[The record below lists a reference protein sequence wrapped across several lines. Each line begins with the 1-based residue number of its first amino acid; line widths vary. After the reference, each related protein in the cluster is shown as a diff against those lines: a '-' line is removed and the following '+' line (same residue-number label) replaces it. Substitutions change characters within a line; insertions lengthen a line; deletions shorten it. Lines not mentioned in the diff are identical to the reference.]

1 MAFNP
6 YTPPTEVHSPA
17 AGANP
22 QIPNGGPQ
30 AWEPGETMGRAWEVF
45 KSQWATLV
53 FAPIL
58 AGIPANVVSQITT
71 KFAFNEQDM
80 ERLGR
85 QMGNG
90 GQPDFLKI
98 FAGAIPVLVITVLLT
113 VLIQAFFQVGL
124 IRIVLQAA
132 RGQFCQFGELL
143 KGGPSFLSM
152 LGVMFLKSVITLA
165 LPLTALGIA
174 FGAGGVEALPVAMVV
189 ISVLMIPVI
198 VISLGLSMA
207 EFYVVDQGMGPV
219 QALKASWSVT
229 SGQKGKIFLL
239 GLISVGVI
247 LLGYLA
253 CCIGVFAAMPTI
265 QVANAMVYCALS
277 GTIGYNAFQ
286 QYGGGYG
293 GPPGGGYGGPPT
305 GGGYGGPPAG
315 GGYGGPPAG
324 GGYGG
329 PPGGYGGPPAGG
341 GYGGPPAGGGYGGP
355 GGGYGGPGY

>member
-1 MAFNP
+1 
-6 YTPPTEVHSPA
+6 
-17 AGANP
+17 
-22 QIPNGGPQ
+22 
-30 AWEPGETMGRAWEVF
+30 
-45 KSQWATLV
+45 
-53 FAPIL
+53 
-58 AGIPANVVSQITT
+58 
-71 KFAFNEQDM
+71 
-80 ERLGR
+80 
-85 QMGNG
+85 
-90 GQPDFLKI
+90 
-98 FAGAIPVLVITVLLT
+98 
-113 VLIQAFFQVGL
+113 
-124 IRIVLQAA
+124 
-132 RGQFCQFGELL
+132 
-143 KGGPSFLSM
+143 M